1 MGYFL
6 TQQPA
11 KTTEKQRY
19 NNMGV
24 IYGLGEASETASG
37 HLFWDDGDSI
47 DTIHTG
53 EYILLK
59 FTGTQ
64 VLMISFCA

>member
-1 MGYFL
+1 
-6 TQQPA
+6 
-11 KTTEKQRY
+11 
-19 NNMGV
+19 MGV
-24 IYGLGEASETASG
+24 IYGLSEASETANG

-64 VLMISFCA
+64 VFIKRFCAWENN